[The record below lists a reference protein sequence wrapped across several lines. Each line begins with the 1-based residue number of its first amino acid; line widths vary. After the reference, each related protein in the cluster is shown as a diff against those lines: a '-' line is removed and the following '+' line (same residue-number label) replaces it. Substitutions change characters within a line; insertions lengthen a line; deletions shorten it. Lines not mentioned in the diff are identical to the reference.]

1 MEDWKLNGYVKGVLY
16 FSIASLLLG
25 GGLFQIGSAEQTEGH
40 ASDLNEI
47 GIPVPAVSQAN
58 ESGLAGLPE
67 DYAISLIPDTLA
79 APDRFFRQNSTW
91 YEKIPDDAQM
101 LERQGCGAEELIAD
115 VLSNSK
121 ILTISYREW
130 SVPIWYAREDTPMQ
144 WVELPRPKGPE
155 DWRWVPIPPEAQPA
169 SADDA
174 HMVIVSHDLHY
185 AWDFWQAQKHN
196 DGHWSASTFRRWD
209 LTGDGI
215 NSPYDGMGSSRV
227 APVPLLHGLITY
239 DEIVNQ
245 GYIDH
250 ALAFAYSQAKKDSP
264 GVYPC
269 ETSNNGYCDRACC
282 LWLGF
287 RLQLNPD
294 LDLDSLNLNPAS
306 KIIARALQEYGMIF
320 VENNGVGYNSIYAED
335 LDAKEESWSGI
346 LDGSI
351 VNIPLDQFRIVE
363 PIVPS
368 DPSTAED
375 VNQDGAVDVLD
386 VQLCV
391 NVFFKI
397 EQDPTIVQRADVN
410 RDGQISSEDVR
421 QILNGF

>member
-1 MEDWKLNGYVKGVLY
+1 
-16 FSIASLLLG
+16 LG
-25 GGLFQIGSAEQTEGH
+25 FVFLFHVGSAEQSDDY
-40 ASDLNEI
+40 ASNLQESGDRVL
-47 GIPVPAVSQAN
+47 AFSQADKYI
-58 ESGLAGLPE
+58 LATSPE
-67 DYAISLIPDTLA
+67 DYAFSLMPGTLVT
-79 APDRFFRQNSTW
+79 PDRFFIQNSTW
-91 YEKIPDDAQM
+91 YEKIPENPQI
-101 LERQGCGAEELIAD
+101 LERQSCTSENFITD
-115 VLSNSK
+115 VLSNSQ

-130 SVPIWYAREDTPMQ
+130 SVPIWYAQEDTPSQ
-144 WVELPRPKGPE
+144 KVEVSYPE
-155 DWRWVPIPPEAQPA
+155 GKQPQEWHWVPIPPEAQPA
-169 SADDA
+169 AADDA
-174 HMVIVSHDLHY
+174 HMVIMSHDHQY
-185 AWDFWQAQKHN
+185 AWDFWHALKHS
-196 DGHWSASTFRRWD
+196 DGYWSADAFRRWD

-239 DEIVNQ
+239 DEIVNK
-245 GYIDH
+245 GYINH
-250 ALAFAYSQAKKDSP
+250 ALAFSYSQAKRNSP

-269 ETSNNGYCDRACC
+269 ETSNNGYCDRECC

-294 LDLDSLNLNPAS
+294 LDLDSLNLNGAS
-306 KIIARALQEYGMIF
+306 KIIAKALQEYGMIF
-320 VENNGVGYNSIYAED
+320 VENNGVGYNSIYAEN
-335 LDAKEESWSGI
+335 LDAKAETWSGI

-363 PIVPS
+363 PILPS

-375 VNQDGAVDVLD
+375 VNQDGAVNVLD

-391 NVFFKI
+391 NVFLKI
-397 EQDPTIVQRADVN
+397 EQDPSIVQRADVN

>member
-1 MEDWKLNGYVKGVLY
+1 MKRTQFLIISG
-16 FSIASLLLG
+16 LLG
-25 GGLFQIGSAEQTEGH
+25 FVFSFHVVSEGYSNH
-40 ASDLNEI
+40 ASDPAGI
-47 GIPVPAVSQAN
+47 GAQVPVLP
-58 ESGLAGLPE
+58 LADNLIFSTSTE
-67 DYAISLIPDTLA
+67 DNVLFPSLSNSDI
-79 APDRFFRQNSTW
+79 PDRFFSQNSTW
-91 YEKIPDDAQM
+91 YEKIPDNPQT
-101 LERQGCGAEELIAD
+101 LERQGCASENFITD
-115 VLSNSK
+115 VLSNSQ

-130 SVPIWYAREDTPMQ
+130 SVPIWYAREDTPSQ
-144 WVELPRPKGPE
+144 KVEVSYPE
-155 DWRWVPIPPEAQPA
+155 GKQPQEWHWVPIPPEAQPA
-169 SADDA
+169 AADDA
-174 HMVIVSHDLHY
+174 HMVIVSHDHRT
-185 AWDFWQAQKHN
+185 AWDFWHAREHT
-196 DGHWSASTFRRWD
+196 DGHWSADAFRRWD
-209 LTGDGI
+209 LTGDGV

-239 DEIVNQ
+239 DEIVNK

-250 ALAFAYSQAKKDSP
+250 ALAFSYSQAKRNSP

-269 ETSNNGYCDRACC
+269 ETSNNGYCDRECC

-294 LDLDSLNLNPAS
+294 LDLDSLNLNRAS
-306 KIIARALQEYGMIF
+306 QIIAKALQEYGMIF
-320 VENNGVGYNSIYAED
+320 VENNGVGYNSIYAEN
-335 LDAKEESWSGI
+335 LDAKAETWSGI

-368 DPSTAED
+368 DPSTAQD

-391 NVFFKI
+391 NVFLKI

-421 QILNGF
+421 QILMVFERMMK